1 MHSIAHAIALL
12 ALSGGS
18 ASHEIIMVS
27 NPVRMSPDGDAWF
40 ECSVAVRQDDKNEVL
55 VMAGGV
61 PASGSANLAYAT
73 VKWAAGTVY
82 RGTIGDCGGA
92 DVWTAAHPSDG
103 TIWFAALQGFGG
115 GPPPPSGQLATEE
128 SEDDIPGWAGGD
140 CPGALVVGW
149 KNPGDLTITNMYT
162 HSGGLQDKPGLA
174 IGGSPTTWFLLRMS
188 RTNNCSAHQHEA
200 GLSTNPQSAANW
212 TDYTVEPEPNPP
224 RCDYEGWGAAPV
236 VLDDGRVVVSIR
248 DEKDHTGY
256 QYNEGLPFVVYSDD
270 GIDWKPDDGFNPVRV
285 GNGQIEATTTK
296 VTGTGDTPY
305 KVDRRNHAPSVAVDR
320 DQSPNHVYV
329 AFCARSAQGSTNTD
343 IYIHKSEDRGESF
356 PNQPQYLLQ
365 LTDTLLGVEVGDT
378 GVDQFVPAIAVDT
391 CGGINVMFYDN
402 RHDPDRTDGVELV
415 DVYYARIMGFG
426 TATPSVQQW
435 RLTPQSIRVDDLPA
449 SGFLGDYHN
458 LAVSSDG
465 KTIYAAYI
473 GRDPSGGERTCYLHR
488 ININC
493 IGFASDFT
501 GDEKVDGSDLTAFM
515 AAAASKD
522 PSADLNLDWSVDD
535 QDVTLFLKWFDAEK
549 GK

>member
-1 MHSIAHAIALL
+1 
-12 ALSGGS
+12 
-18 ASHEIIMVS
+18 
-27 NPVRMSPDGDAWF
+27 
-40 ECSVAVRQDDKNEVL
+40 
-55 VMAGGV
+55 
-61 PASGSANLAYAT
+61 
-73 VKWAAGTVY
+73 
-82 RGTIGDCGGA
+82 
-92 DVWTAAHPSDG
+92 
-103 TIWFAALQGFGG
+103 
-115 GPPPPSGQLATEE
+115 
-128 SEDDIPGWAGGD
+128 
-140 CPGALVVGW
+140 
-149 KNPGDLTITNMYT
+149 
-162 HSGGLQDKPGLA
+162 
-174 IGGSPTTWFLLRMS
+174 
-188 RTNNCSAHQHEA
+188 
-200 GLSTNPQSAANW
+200 
-212 TDYTVEPEPNPP
+212 
-224 RCDYEGWGAAPV
+224 
-236 VLDDGRVVVSIR
+236 
-248 DEKDHTGY
+248 
-256 QYNEGLPFVVYSDD
+256 
-270 GIDWKPDDGFNPVRV
+270 
-285 GNGQIEATTTK
+285 QIEATTTK

-320 DQSPNHVYV
+320 AQSPNHVYV
-329 AFCARSAQGSTNTD
+329 AFCARSAPGSTNTD
-343 IYIHKSEDRGESF
+343 IYIHKSTNRGASF
-356 PNQPQYLLQ
+356 DSDDLLH
-365 LTDTLLGVEVGDT
+365 LTDTLLGVDVGDT
-378 GVDQFVPAIAVDT
+378 GVDQFVSAIAVDT